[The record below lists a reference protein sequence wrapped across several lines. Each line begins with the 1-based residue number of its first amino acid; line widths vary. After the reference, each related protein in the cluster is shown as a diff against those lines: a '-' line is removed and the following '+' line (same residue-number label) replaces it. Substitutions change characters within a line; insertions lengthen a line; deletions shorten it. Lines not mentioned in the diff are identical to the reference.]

1 MFVSGGDDYKIK
13 VWNYNLKK
21 CIYNMT
27 GHTDYIRTVQFHH
40 ELPWIISASDDATIR
55 VWNFQNRTLLSTAAG
70 HEHYVMSAFFHPSQ
84 DLIVSASLDHSIR
97 VWDYSVLRKKF
108 FEARSNS
115 IEVISMDI
123 TVKFKID
130 GHDKGVNW
138 AVFHPTLQLIASGS
152 DDKTIKIWKLAD
164 SKWSEADTLR
174 GHHNNVSSV
183 AFHPKY
189 DYLIS
194 NSEDKT
200 VRVWD
205 LNKKSTIEKLTKE
218 NDRFWVLAPH
228 PTLNIFASGSDSGL
242 TVFKI
247 ENTRLPAAC
256 ISNTI
261 LFYQNKA
268 IKLWKFGETEKK
280 KLVDV
285 KVAKELRHG
294 INTVLINPFVNIQ
307 QLYSFAV
314 INNDEPRPGVCLFYA
329 KNDGSNTKFQD
340 EGVITQTTSL
350 CFLSSNKC
358 LTLTTSGNLVGYDT
372 NNISNKFTFELL
384 PNNNGKIE
392 DLFQAPLG
400 KFIIKYKNGIVSII
414 DANTKKT
421 IQETNEITDLKFIV
435 WNNNLTL
442 GALVGEKSIF
452 IVSKNMEILH
462 KIKENSKIKSV
473 CFDENN
479 ILFFTTDFHVKY
491 CLQNGL
497 NGIIKT
503 TEITYYLMMVQNG
516 TLYVSDAL
524 QNIKTENFNYTQCR
538 FKISLFNKNYDDVV
552 NILRSGAVFGMKA
565 IENIQTSGFPDLSLK
580 FVNDPK
586 QKFYLALQSGK
597 LEVDI
602 YHNI

>member
-1 MFVSGGDDYKIK
+1 MFASGGDDCKIK

-21 CIYNMT
+21 CIYNLS

-40 ELPWIISASDDATIR
+40 ELPWILSASDDATIR

-108 FEARSNS
+108 FEARSNT

-194 NSEDKT
+194 NSEDKSL
-200 VRVWD
+200 RVWD
-205 LNKKSTIEKLTKE
+205 LNKKSAIEKITKE
-218 NDRFWVLAPH
+218 NDRFWVLASH
-228 PTLNIFASGSDSGL
+228 PTLNIFASGSDSGM

-247 ENTRLPAAC
+247 EDTRLPSSC
-256 ISNTI
+256 LNGNII
-261 LFYQNKA
+261 FYHNKSV
-268 IKLWKFGETEKK
+268 KFWKFGDTEKR
-280 KLVDV
+280 KLADV
-285 KVAKELRHG
+285 KVNKELRHG
-294 INTVLINPFVNIQ
+294 ISTVIINPFTNIQ
-307 QLYSFAV
+307 QLLNFALICNENSSQKV
-314 INNDEPRPGVCLFYA
+314 YYFYA
-329 KNDGSNTKFQD
+329 KNEGTNTKFKD
-340 EGVITQTTSL
+340 ENKIDQTVNL

-372 NNISNKFTFELL
+372 NNIQNKFSFDLL
-384 PNNNGKIE
+384 STNNGRFE
-392 DLFQAPLG
+392 NLFQGPLG
-400 KFIIKYKNGIVSII
+400 KFIVKYKNGIVCLI
-414 DANTKKT
+414 DANTKKV
-421 IQETNEITDLKFIV
+421 IQETNEITDMKFIV
-435 WNNNLTL
+435 WNNNLSL
-442 GALVGEKSIF
+442 GAMVGEKTIF
-452 IVSKNMEILH
+452 IVSKNLEILH

-479 ILFFTTDFHVKY
+479 ILFYTTDFHIKY
-491 CLQNGL
+491 SLQNGL
-497 NGIIKT
+497 SGIIKS
-503 TEITYYLMMVQNG
+503 TEYPYYLMMVQNG
-516 TLYVSDAL
+516 TLYVNDAL
-524 QNIKTENFNYTQCR
+524 QNIKTENFNYIQCR
-538 FKISLFNKNYDDVV
+538 FKISLFNKNYDDVL
-552 NILRSGAVFGMKA
+552 NIVKSGAVYGMKA
-565 IENIQTSGFPDLSLK
+565 IENIQTSGFPDLSLR
-580 FVNDPK
+580 FVHDPK

-597 LEVDI
+597 LEV
-602 YHNI
+602 N